1 MEVGTITEILDLPP
15 VAAEVGL
22 VSHVHWTM
30 HVTDEV
36 HEEFKRKCLLLLVQL
51 AALERFDLLFHGADY
66 IAFLID
72 LRIIESLVS
81 VNVLVMPSA
90 GMFVF
95 RRVAGI
101 VHPIR
106 PIHDGFPVE
115 NLGNLLVRLFR
126 EMLFSNRACD
136 IMTFLSP
143 RIAVDRHGKKTGSNA
158 DHLKYVVQIFH
169 VANIVNIKK

>member
-1 MEVGTITEILDLPP
+1 
-15 VAAEVGL
+15 
-22 VSHVHWTM
+22 
-30 HVTDEV
+30 
-36 HEEFKRKCLLLLVQL
+36 
-51 AALERFDLLFHGADY
+51 
-66 IAFLID
+66 
-72 LRIIESLVS
+72 
-81 VNVLVMPSA
+81 
-90 GMFVF
+90 MFVF

-126 EMLFSNRACD
+126 EMLFSDRACD

-158 DHLKYVVQIFH
+158 DHLKYAVQFFH
-169 VANIVNIKK
+169 VANIMLLPESRGRWHVLLHKLAIFFHAYKP